1 MLSRATWTD
10 ASFEFKI
17 VQLCVSGGILN
28 FKLWFQVKDAKLE
41 KFRAIASEPKDK
53 NAFKIENYDGLKG
66 VLENFQKKIFQM
78 EGEFQLCIF
87 LTFVQYCFYNEELM
101 YFYV

>member
-1 MLSRATWTD
+1 MLSSATWTD
-10 ASFEFKI
+10 SSFEFKI

-28 FKLWFQVKDAKLE
+28 FNFWFQVKNADLE

-53 NAFKIENYDGLKG
+53 YAFKIENYDGLKG

-78 EGEFQLCIF
+78 EGEFQLCFF
-87 LTFVQYCFYNEELM
+87 LTFVQYCFLQWRANV
-101 YFYV
+101 FYV